1 MFYIYTD
8 FDYTAVANDLNSLTK
23 SQEELIQFMKNFDE
37 EMEVRREEKEA
48 EKEQNSEDKTFEMK
62 FLGISFSSVSWTTKF
77 IYSLMFLALFAGIIY
92 YGFSRLDESQK
103 FKTSSKRRS
112 PKKRE

>member
-48 EKEQNSEDKTFEMK
+48 EKEQNS
-62 FLGISFSSVSWTTKF
+62 
-77 IYSLMFLALFAGIIY
+77 
-92 YGFSRLDESQK
+92 
-103 FKTSSKRRS
+103 
-112 PKKRE
+112 